1 MHICTAAE
9 AAGSDRSLPSAA
21 ASKQRPDSGA
31 SMAGDACFQGFLQGI
46 PQNSYWSLLVY
57 CTDPYR
63 KYWSRAFGIT
73 LFYRGYVY
81 SWKRISKCCVSPRF
95 LNFLLHGREMQTC
108 WNLEKRTFLQS
119 TARGIVWS
127 RIFVSANAYY
137 CGTYCISSPLSG
149 FTYTPGTLDD
159 RECHWA
165 CCLSSHDCPPPP
177 PVMARACLHFV
188 ILLLL
193 LSQNNK

>member
-1 MHICTAAE
+1 VHICTAAE

-31 SMAGDACFQGFLQGI
+31 SMAGDACFQGSLQGI
-46 PQNSYWSLLVY
+46 LQNSYWSLVQIL
-57 CTDPYR
+57 TESIDPGHLESHCFIGGMCIPESASQNVAFHQGFSMLFCMVGKC
-63 KYWSRAFGIT
+63 KYVEMSK
-73 LFYRGYVY
+73 RG
-81 SWKRISKCCVSPRF
+81 
-95 LNFLLHGREMQTC
+95 
-108 WNLEKRTFLQS
+108 TFLQS

-137 CGTYCISSPLSG
+137 CETHCISSPLSG

-165 CCLSSHDCPPPP
+165 CCLSNHDCPPPCNG
-177 PVMARACLHFV
+177 VRMSAFCYFV
-188 ILLLL
+188 TFALAE
-193 LSQNNK
+193 